1 MAARRAVR
9 SRTVPPRPDIGWIL
23 TGFADEA
30 GPDLVEQIALFGEL
44 GLSALDL
51 RSAWG
56 KNVISMSDAQITEA
70 KRLLDAAGLAV
81 SSVASPIGKISILD
95 EFGPHLAKAEHAA
108 RLAQVLG
115 TPYVRVFSF
124 FMPNGDDPDM
134 HRDEVLR
141 RMAALS
147 DVAERH
153 DVVFV
158 HENEKD
164 IYGDVPH
171 RCVDIVE
178 SVGSSHLR
186 LAFDPANYVQC
197 GVRPFTDAYAM
208 VRPYIEYMHIKDAVF
223 GTGDVRVAGEGEG
236 EIREI
241 VRALHADGF
250 SGYFSI
256 EPHLGSFDAFGGQ
269 CGPELW
275 RRAHGGFVAM
285 LSDEGVPFR

>member
-1 MAARRAVR
+1 MPYARRVTPR
-9 SRTVPPRPDIGWIL
+9 SDVGWTL

-30 GPDLVEQIALFGEL
+30 GPDLAEQVALFSDL
-44 GLSALDL
+44 GLTALDL

-56 KNVISMSDAQITEA
+56 TNVISMSEAQISEA
-70 KRLLDAAGLAV
+70 KALLDAAGIAV
-81 SSVASPIGKISILD
+81 SSVASPIGKISIAGD
-95 EFGPHLAKAEHAA
+95 FDRHLEKAEHAA
-108 RLAQVLG
+108 RLAHELD
-115 TPYVRVFSF
+115 TRYVRIFSF
-124 FMPNGDDPDM
+124 FIPDGDDPDT

-141 RMAALS
+141 RMAALA

-164 IYGDVPH
+164 IYGDVPR
-171 RCVDIVE
+171 RCLDIVE
-178 SVGSSHLR
+178 SVGSVHLR
-186 LAFDPANYVQC
+186 LAFDPANFVQC
-197 GVRPFTDAYAM
+197 GVRPFTDAYALL
-208 VRPYIEYMHIKDAVF
+208 RPHLEYMHMKDAVF
-223 GTGDVRVAGEGEG
+223 GSGDVRVAGEGDG
-236 EIREI
+236 EVREI

-275 RRAHGGFVAM
+275 RSAHAGFVAM
-285 LSDEGVPFR
+285 LRDEGVDFR